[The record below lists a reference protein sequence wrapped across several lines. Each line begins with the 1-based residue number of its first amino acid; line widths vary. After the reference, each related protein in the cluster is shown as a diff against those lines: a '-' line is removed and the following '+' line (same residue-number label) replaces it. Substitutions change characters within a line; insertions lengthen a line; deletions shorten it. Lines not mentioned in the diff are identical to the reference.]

1 MKSFVRSHQELLW
14 RIVAIGVLLGV
25 PLAFADWDFLQKLDF
40 GAVWKYRATLLS
52 GLATTIAY
60 TLGGIGVGYPLG
72 LCLAILGRSKLIAIR
87 AIVIAYVEFWRN
99 TPLLVQLFWIHFALP
114 LIIGGSLTTAQSGFI
129 ALTANIGAYYCE
141 VARAGIN
148 SISSGQWDAA
158 RALGLRGVPT
168 WRLIIFPQALRIII
182 PPSTNLILS
191 IFKATS
197 ILSILGIGEL
207 MRETVRLSNFTFRVV
222 EFYTATAFLY
232 LIFGLVVAILSRR
245 LEKHLDGGA
254 TRSGF

>member
-1 MKSFVRSHQELLW
+1 MKSRLRSHQELLW
-14 RIVAIGVLLGV
+14 RAVAIAVLVGV
-25 PLAFADWDFLQKLDF
+25 PLAFADWNFLGNLDF
-40 GAVWKYRATLLS
+40 GVVWKYRTTLLS
-52 GLATTIAY
+52 GLLMTVFY
-60 TLGGIGVGYPLG
+60 TLGGVCVGYPLG
-72 LCLAILGRSKLIAIR
+72 VFLAILARSRLIAIR
-87 AIVIAYVEFWRN
+87 AIVVAYVEFWRN

-114 LIIGGSLTTAQSGFI
+114 LITGVSLTTAQSGFV

-148 SISSGQWDAA
+148 AISNGQWDAA
-158 RALGLRGVPT
+158 RALGLRSLPT
-168 WRLIIFPQALRIII
+168 WRLVILPQAFRIVI

-222 EFYTATAFLY
+222 EFYTITAFLY
-232 LIFGLVVAILSRR
+232 LVIGIAVAMLSRR
-245 LEKHLDGGA
+245 LEQRLDGGA
-254 TRSGF
+254 PRRGL